1 MADTKKANGKRGPS
15 RGKIVLIA
23 ILAVVLVGVL
33 YIQFG
38 GAGESVVS
46 SEPAGYKPRR
56 PVVTLAAATAPAAT
70 TGDTKA
76 AADNGAIA
84 AVAFVDD
91 ARWKSP
97 NLSDVIEHDPFALP
111 ATFPKPELL
120 EASAASGGDM
130 VAAAAADDAKRL
142 ADAIDQ
148 LQRQLAELQQ
158 LGVQVVVRERDQYV
172 AMVGDRT
179 LHVGDEIN
187 GFIVT
192 EIDPQEGVRVERK
205 GTE

>member
-1 MADTKKANGKRGPS
+1 MADTKKANGKSSLS
-15 RGKIVLIA
+15 RGKLALIA

-38 GAGESVVS
+38 GGSESVVS

-56 PVVTLAAATAPAAT
+56 PVVTLAAAATPAAT
-70 TGDTKA
+70 TRNTKA

-84 AVAFVDD
+84 GSPIVDE

-97 NLSDVIEHDPFALP
+97 NLSDVIDHDPFALP

-120 EASAASGGDM
+120 EASSASGDDM

-179 LHVGDEIN
+179 LHVGDEIK